1 METRIAKDQPL
12 VTLINVFTV
21 DPANQQRLV
30 EILTEATEQ
39 VTRTLPG
46 FISANLHRSV
56 DGTRVT
62 NYAQWR
68 SEADLEAIYTNPA
81 FAPHMQECA
90 EIATYDAHVY
100 EVVHVDR
107 SAEPAATTDGGP

>member
-1 METRIAKDQPL
+1 MDTRIAIDQPL

-30 EILTEATEQ
+30 EVLTEATEQ
-39 VTRTLPG
+39 VMRTLPG
-46 FISANLHRSV
+46 FVSANIHRSL

-68 SEADLEAIYTNPA
+68 SQADLEAMYANPLV
-81 FAPHMQECA
+81 APHMRKCTEL
-90 EIATYDAHVY
+90 ATFDAHVY
-100 EVVHVDR
+100 EVVHVGEH
-107 SAEPAATTDGGP
+107 A

>member
-1 METRIAKDQPL
+1 M
-12 VTLINVFTV
+12 TLINVFTV

-30 EILTEATEQ
+30 EILTEATER

-46 FISANLHRSV
+46 FISANIHRSA

-62 NYAQWR
+62 NYAPWR
-68 SEADLEAIYTNPA
+68 SVADLEAIYTNPA
-81 FAPHMQECA
+81 FAPHMRECA

-107 SAEPAATTDGGP
+107 LD